1 MVFSRPN
8 TLVVDYS
15 LVPGRLKKEIIH
27 EFISSNLEL
36 NSENVIS
43 LQVSQF
49 KKQVFIETVSLSVAQ
64 ETVSKHNMLHKIMYE
79 DIEYLIK
86 LNMVDSAV
94 DVKIHDLPPRMR
106 NESILRKM
114 SEFGEVL
121 SITDERW
128 DEQYIFSNVLSG
140 VRIVRMRIKASISSF
155 IFVEG
160 EQTLVTYTE
169 QVLTCRWCNFRQHP
183 GSKLSENR
191 MQMRS
196 HLPPGGRVDTSV
208 SFAQALRGST
218 SQVPTPGTTNI
229 NNTTTQQD
237 NQITASTAATTTTA
251 KISTS
256 TNTLASNTTP
266 EQNKTTQAIESEKQQ
281 QTSMPPPKEKRPTT
295 SFSVS
300 PFHRSINQNTVA
312 NGPEDNSESNMLHNN
327 RFFVGSVDD
336 SDANRSNHRSWA
348 DDVSM
353 EDSEGEMST
362 TSVRE
367 GEHSDASRASQ
378 SPRKKRGRP
387 RKIYI

>member
-8 TLVVDYS
+8 TFVVDYS
-15 LVPGRLKKEIIH
+15 LVPGRLKKETIH

-36 NSENVIS
+36 NSENVTS

-64 ETVSKHNMLHKIMYE
+64 ETVTKHNMLHKILYD
-79 DIEYLIK
+79 DIEYPIK

-114 SEFGEVL
+114 CEFGEVL

-140 VRIVRMRIKASISSF
+140 VRIVRMRIRSSIPSF
-155 IFVEG
+155 IIVEG
-160 EQTLVTYTE
+160 EQTLVTYPD

-183 GSKLSENR
+183 GSKCSENR

-196 HLPPGGRVDTSV
+196 HLTPGGRVDTSV
-208 SFAQALRGST
+208 SFAQALRGSG
-218 SQVPTPGTTNI
+218 SQVPTPSITHTHTASAETDVLITASATATTNI
-229 NNTTTQQD
+229 TAEPNNTQVS
-237 NQITASTAATTTTA
+237 I
-251 KISTS
+251 
-256 TNTLASNTTP
+256 TTP
-266 EQNKTTQAIESEKQQ
+266 EQIQSTQATESTKQQ
-281 QTSMPPPKEKRPTT
+281 QISMPPPPEPRPTK

-300 PFHRSINQNTVA
+300 PFHRSIDKTVA
-312 NGPEDNSESNMLHNN
+312 NVTEENSETNMLHNN
-327 RFFVGSVDD
+327 RFFVDSVDA
-336 SDANRSNHRSWA
+336 SDTNRSNHGSWA

-353 EDSEGEMST
+353 EVSEEEMSATSLKEGEI
-362 TSVRE
+362 
-367 GEHSDASRASQ
+367 SDASRASQ

-387 RKIYI
+387 RKISK